1 MTSHPPPN
9 EQLDRLRHSFPG
21 RTLPSGF
28 YADFARMSDAEM
40 RGLVDASII
49 STAKHLNRILEDE
62 TLDDEEAIESMIDH
76 VLGYLRLVALGCIA
90 FAPDGIGRVYRV
102 DSPGATPE
110 EEAAIDHRLA
120 AARPS
125 VFEALQQLVNPQ

>member
-1 MTSHPPPN
+1 LLSR
-9 EQLDRLRHSFPG
+9 EQPSASPHQGLL
-21 RTLPSGF
+21 TLG
-28 YADFARMSDAEM
+28 
-40 RGLVDASII
+40 G
-49 STAKHLNRILEDE
+49 
-62 TLDDEEAIESMIDH
+62 
-76 VLGYLRLVALGCIA
+76 IA

-120 AARPS
+120 VARPL